1 MNHKVIKPLHP
12 THSELLISLLTTF
25 LPSALNYEQDSQRLL
40 DTWGKPHHGRQ
51 RIKTKKRNLEEKESP
66 FSSKTIKTIIDILR
80 EIRED
85 MHSLNKN
92 VMLV

>member
-51 RIKTKKRNLEEKESP
+51 RIKTKKRNLEEKAPGSQA
-66 FSSKTIKTIIDILR
+66 SSRGEAKDSALLSSR
-80 EIRED
+80 D
-85 MHSLNKN
+85 AGL
-92 VMLV
+92 L